1 MQAFYSHLSKQLG
14 YYASVLLS
22 EGGLN
27 LMFVTNYSKEERMA
41 IVMECRKSGLTDAL
55 WCKQHDIP
63 VGTFYS
69 WVKNFRRQGIAVPAA
84 YGKNVVPVKQ
94 EVVKVDI
101 VDTASY
107 NLQPKAIENP
117 VTTDAGFL
125 LDDNGT
131 QSSPQ
136 SVIEISIFGANI
148 KFSDTI
154 NPAILSKTFHL
165 VKELSC

>member
-1 MQAFYSHLSKQLG
+1 M
-14 YYASVLLS
+14 
-22 EGGLN
+22 
-27 LMFVTNYSKEERMA
+27 
-41 IVMECRKSGLTDAL
+41 
-55 WCKQHDIP
+55 
-63 VGTFYS
+63 
-69 WVKNFRRQGIAVPAA
+69 
-84 YGKNVVPVKQ
+84 PVKQ

-101 VDTASY
+101 VDTDSY

-125 LDDNGT
+125 LDDNSA

-136 SVIEISIFGANI
+136 SVIEVSIFGANI

>member
-1 MQAFYSHLSKQLG
+1 
-14 YYASVLLS
+14 
-22 EGGLN
+22 
-27 LMFVTNYSKEERMA
+27 MA

-101 VDTASY
+101 VDTDSY

-117 VTTDAGFL
+117 VTIGAGFL
-125 LDDNGT
+125 LNNNDP
-131 QSSPQ
+131 QSSLL
-136 SVIEISIFGANI
+136 SLIELSIFGANI

-154 NPAILSKTFHL
+154 NPAFVSTFDRNLS
-165 VKELSC
+165 S

>member
-27 LMFVTNYSKEERMA
+27 LMFVTNYAKEERMA

-69 WVKNFRRQGIAVPAA
+69 WVKNFSKHSNMSAHHKENPHSNGLLR
-84 YGKNVVPVKQ
+84 YLLKNV
-94 EVVKVDI
+94 
-101 VDTASY
+101 
-107 NLQPKAIENP
+107 
-117 VTTDAGFL
+117 
-125 LDDNGT
+125 
-131 QSSPQ
+131 
-136 SVIEISIFGANI
+136 
-148 KFSDTI
+148 
-154 NPAILSKTFHL
+154 H
-165 VKELSC
+165 